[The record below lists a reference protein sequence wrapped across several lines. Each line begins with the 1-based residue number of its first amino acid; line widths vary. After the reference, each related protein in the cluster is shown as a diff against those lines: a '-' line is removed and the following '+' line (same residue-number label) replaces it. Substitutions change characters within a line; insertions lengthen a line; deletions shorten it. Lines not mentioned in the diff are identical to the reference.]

1 MLKKTSPLP
10 ELIAQL
16 AEALRAYDRLAFDE
30 EYDHPLGKPCS
41 DRQLATLEKRLGKP
55 LPPSY
60 REFLKLHNGWGELSG
75 DAKLLSVEDQR
86 AEWVEEHLEDLQEI
100 FDDLDQE
107 NPFENGALPVFLGED
122 SNQCLYVDPHTVRSN
137 GEMDFV
143 ALDITTEERR
153 FPDFT
158 SFLIHKL
165 NLLRDMIDDETKGVS
180 RDDAE

>member
-1 MLKKTSPLP
+1 MTEPSSLP
-10 ELIAQL
+10 ELIKQL
-16 AEALRAYDRLAFDE
+16 ADALRVYDRLAFDE

-41 DRQLATLEKRLGKP
+41 PQQLTVLEKKLGKP

-60 REFLKLHNGWGELSG
+60 RRFLELHNGWGELSG

-86 AEWVEEHLEDLQEI
+86 AEWVGEHLADLQEI
-100 FDDLDQE
+100 FAELDEE

-122 SNQCLYVDPHTVRSN
+122 SNQCLYIDPHTVRSN

-158 SFLIHKL
+158 AFLVHKL
-165 NLLRDMIDDETKGVS
+165 NLLRDMIDNQKRGIS
-180 RDDAE
+180 RDEAE